1 MSLIMAYFPFLNFV
15 MTDTKLFNES
25 VPGKRLSSKHV
36 LLILAEASKT
46 TQQDRASFH
55 LTLHDEACN

>member
-25 VPGKRLSSKHV
+25 VPGKRLLSKHV